1 MPTSP
6 KAIINELLVDVFNNI
21 LRIEQQHMRQQ
32 GVKLSMNEIHVLE
45 AIQKSEDST
54 MSNIAKRLHVTV
66 GTLTTSMNR
75 LVEKGY
81 CERYRTDEDK
91 RKVFIRLTRQGKA
104 VLKIHE
110 TFHEEMIDAVIE
122 DMHLEDNAVL
132 IDSLEKLTDYFK
144 NKY

>member
-6 KAIINELLVDVFNNI
+6 KGIINELLVDVFNNI

-32 GVKLSMNEIHVLE
+32 GVTLSMNEIHVLE
-45 AIQKSEDST
+45 AIQKSEDAI
-54 MSNIAKRLHVTV
+54 MSNIAKRLHITV
-66 GTLTTSMNR
+66 GTLTTSINR
-75 LVEKGY
+75 LVDKGY

-91 RKVFIRLTRQGKA
+91 RKVFIRLTRQGKQ

-110 TFHEEMIDAVIE
+110 KFHDEMIDAVIE

-132 IDSLEKLTDYFK
+132 IDSLEKLTDYCK